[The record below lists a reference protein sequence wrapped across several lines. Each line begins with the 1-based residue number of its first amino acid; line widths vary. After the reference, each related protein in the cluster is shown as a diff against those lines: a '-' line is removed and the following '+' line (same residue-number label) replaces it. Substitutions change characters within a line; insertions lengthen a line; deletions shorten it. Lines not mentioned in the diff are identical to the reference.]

1 MTRSTT
7 QGLICLVVLSV
18 LAVAVSWRSGLHA
31 QDPIPRPAMIGG
43 HPASLVTHVTDTTTG
58 QQLTVIDS
66 QRRTLAI
73 YLIEKGTGRVTL
85 KSVRQLHWDLQLEE
99 FNGVSPTPREIQTLL
114 SR

>member
-1 MTRSTT
+1 MIWTTRGYCCLTAAAVLGIALMLRPHLQAQAPAIQRSALPAPST
-7 QGLICLVVLSV
+7 
-18 LAVAVSWRSGLHA
+18 
-31 QDPIPRPAMIGG
+31 
-43 HPASLVTHVTDTTTG
+43 LVTHVTDTPTG

-66 QRRTLAI
+66 GRHSLAV

-99 FNGVSPTPREIQTLL
+99 FNGVSPTPREIQSLL